1 MTTKKIRVNVVHPQ
15 TGKRVI
21 AITTGLGKGLN
32 SEVITADGAYTTIG
46 KGKGIVHPKDKKK
59 NQ

>member
-1 MTTKKIRVNVVHPQ
+1 MPTKNIRVNVVHPK
-15 TGKRVI
+15 TGKRVT

-32 SEVITADGAYTTIG
+32 SEVVTVDGTYTTIG
-46 KGKGIVHPKDKKK
+46 KGKGIVHPKDKKT